1 MSDFELPNTRYALS
15 GDVNIAFQVMGDG
28 PIDIILV
35 PGVVSHVE
43 FLHEFPEYTRFLRRL
58 ATFARVVTF
67 DKRGQGLSDG
77 ISGAPSLEQRVDDV
91 RAIMDDIGSQRA
103 VLLGFSEGS
112 PMSAFFAAAN
122 PERVSKLI
130 LFGGFAKALYTEEAV
145 SQRVKIW
152 GTGAVMARAIAS
164 LSTNP
169 DGVKLLAKFERLS
182 ASPGTAK
189 AFMLLNRQI
198 DVTSI
203 LPNVRVPTLVLHRRT
218 DALVPIERGRELA
231 ALIPGAKYIEYPEGD
246 HVPFT
251 GDAETILGDIQEFVT
266 GERESSASDLERILA
281 TVMFTDIVDSTRS
294 AAEMGDQQWRRL
306 LDSHDSI
313 AKQAVEK
320 HRGNLIKTRG
330 RHSRDL

>member
-35 PGVVSHVE
+35 PGIVSHVE
-43 FLHEFPEYTRFLRRL
+43 FLHEFPGYTGFLRRL

-130 LFGGFAKALYTEEAV
+130 LFGGFAKAFLTEEAV
-145 SQRVKIW
+145 SQRMKIW
-152 GTGAVMARAIAS
+152 GTGAVMSRAFAS

-169 DGVKLLAKFERLS
+169 DAVKLLAKFERLS

-189 AFMLLNRQI
+189 AYMLLNRQI

-231 ALIPGAKYIEYPEGD
+231 ALIPGAKFIEYPEGD

-251 GDAETILGDIQEFVT
+251 GDVETNAWRYPGICNRGT
-266 GERESSASDLERILA
+266 GEFCLRPGAHP
-281 TVMFTDIVDSTRS
+281 
-294 AAEMGDQQWRRL
+294 GDGHVYR
-306 LDSHDSI
+306 
-313 AKQAVEK
+313 
-320 HRGNLIKTRG
+320 HRQF
-330 RHSRDL
+330 HA

>member
-1 MSDFELPNTRYALS
+1 MPASKNLHKVRH
-15 GDVNIAFQVMGDG
+15 
-28 PIDIILV
+28 LV
-35 PGVVSHVE
+35 PVSHRDE
-43 FLHEFPEYTRFLRRL
+43 TRVSTRTGRCQGTDAKVVGAQSERLGVRRL
-58 ATFARVVTF
+58 APPSRAFA
-67 DKRGQGLSDG
+67 
-77 ISGAPSLEQRVDDV
+77 
-91 RAIMDDIGSQRA
+91 AIEIERA

-130 LFGGFAKALYTEEAV
+130 LCGGFAKAFSTEEAV

-152 GTGAVMARAIAS
+152 GTGALMGRAAAS

-169 DGVKLLAKFERLS
+169 DAVKLLAKFERLS
-182 ASPGTAK
+182 ASPGTAR
-189 AFMLLNRQI
+189 AYMSLNRQI

-231 ALIPGAKYIEYPEGD
+231 ALIPGAKFIEYPEGD

-266 GERESSASDLERILA
+266 GERESSTSDLERILA

-306 LDSHDSI
+306 LDSHDRI

>member
-1 MSDFELPNTRYALS
+1 MSEFELPNTRYALS

-43 FLHEFPEYTRFLRRL
+43 FLHEIPEYTGFLRRL

-77 ISGAPSLEQRVDDV
+77 ISGASSLEQRVDDV
-91 RAIMDDIGSQRA
+91 RAIMDDIGSQRV
-103 VLLGFSEGS
+103 VLLGFSECS
-112 PMSAFFAAAN
+112 PMSAFFAATN

-130 LFGGFAKALYTEEAV
+130 LFGGYAKAFLTEEAV
-145 SQRVKIW
+145 SQRMKIW
-152 GTGAVMARAIAS
+152 GTGTVMTRAFAS

-169 DGVKLLAKFERLS
+169 DAVKLLAKFERLS

-189 AFMLLNRQI
+189 AHMLLSRQI

-231 ALIPGAKYIEYPEGD
+231 ALIPGARYIEYPEGD

-266 GERESSASDLERILA
+266 GERESSAFDLERTLA

-294 AAEMGDQQWRRL
+294 AVEMGDHQWRRL
-306 LDSHDSI
+306 LD
-313 AKQAVEK
+313 
-320 HRGNLIKTRG
+320 TRNARPG
-330 RHSRDL
+330 ACGLF